1 MNNGHFYPNDIETK
15 VSKAGSAKENEK
27 IQLFLFFL
35 AFANGL
41 AVLTVPQFLKGL
53 GIPLIGSLLLLV
65 VLNCLLGSVIF
76 RFFVVKEQDRVREYD
91 AYENDSFARYFKVGK
106 DVSHVIDVRGYGPVE
121 VLEYENGTHMVA
133 LRLRYGSNDDEKVI
147 KTKEVFTKIYRL
159 LGKEDLEFKV
169 VNFNENFRESSE
181 LEKYVRKVN
190 KSEYKDLN
198 LRILNNMLTY
208 SEQSNVMVTTILIK
222 TRKKHQRY
230 DIDITLANIMAML
243 PGETK
248 CAFRSK
254 NFLTHREYVEF
265 AREYYGLELIDL
277 SMVKS
282 MEPNLNELKSYL
294 QDVQVYGSTMSDGS
308 YFPAKEQI
316 RNKGIKTLSKEVTI
330 HEGNDSSGS
339 RHR

>member
-1 MNNGHFYPNDIETK
+1 MNNGHFYPNDVESK
-15 VSKAGSAKENEK
+15 VSKSGNVKESEK
-27 IQLFLFFL
+27 AQVFLFSWGVLNFMAL
-35 AFANGL
+35 FA
-41 AVLTVPQFLKGL
+41 VPQFLKGL
-53 GIPLIGSLLLLV
+53 GIPLLVSILLILLANV
-65 VLNCLLGSVIF
+65 LLGSVIF
-76 RFFVVKEQDRVREYD
+76 RFFVIKEQERVREYD
-91 AYENDSFARYFKVGK
+91 SYETDSFAKYFKVSK
-106 DVSHVIDVRGYGPVE
+106 EASHEIDVRGHGPVE

-159 LGKEDLEFKV
+159 LGKADLEFKTV
-169 VNFNENFRESSE
+169 TFNENFRESAE
-181 LEKYVRKVN
+181 LERYVKKVN
-190 KSEYKDLN
+190 KSDYKDLN
-198 LRILNNMLTY
+198 LRILNNMLEY
-208 SEQSNVMVTTILIK
+208 SERSNVIVTTILIK

-230 DIDITLANIMAML
+230 DLNLTLANIMSII

-294 QDVQVYGSTMSDGS
+294 GDVQVYGATMSDGTYYPS
-308 YFPAKEQI
+308 KDSI
-316 RNKGIKTLSKEVTI
+316 RNKGIKTLSKEVTV
-330 HEGNDSSGS
+330 HESNDSSRS
-339 RHR
+339 